1 MLLLREPRLPTVCLV
16 LTRLTLYIYRRG
28 FVDTPLM
35 TKLDEQLGQPLP
47 PGCLLGRRAN
57 PEEIANLIVFL
68 LSDASSYVT
77 GSVYGIDG
85 GTVF

>member
-1 MLLLREPRLPTVCLV
+1 
-16 LTRLTLYIYRRG
+16 
-28 FVDTPLM
+28 M

-47 PGCLLGRRAN
+47 PGCLLGRRAK